1 MSINLLGLWPLTNGK
16 KSRLRDFL
24 LICLYPCCF
33 LILYAG
39 GGSSTHL
46 LPLVNR
52 GQLAASYGE
61 KQATITMILENIS
74 LKQYSNYAI
83 GGTARYFCHAKGLH
97 HIAHAVSFARK
108 KKLPLFVVG
117 GGTNIL
123 FSDTKFKGLM
133 LKPDIRF
140 ISTAHALPET
150 VAVSCGAGVPVSDLL
165 ALCSAKGF
173 SGLEWAG
180 GLPGTV
186 GGAVR
191 GNAGAF
197 GGEIKDSII
206 SVASAD
212 ITGDTPRIAVRN
224 KDACA
229 FGYRTSVF
237 KELSGKEIILSA
249 TFVLSRAT
257 PLAVRQVVNE
267 KIAWRTARQPL
278 EYPNVG
284 SIFKNVAWD
293 LVPATLQARDD
304 IKKHIKQDPFPVIP
318 AAFLIDQAG
327 LKGVSCGGAM
337 ISQKHPNFIVNAC
350 GAEAN
355 DVRGLVALIKAKVFN
370 EFGIALHEE
379 IEYI

>member
-1 MSINLLGLWPLTNGK
+1 
-16 KSRLRDFL
+16 
-24 LICLYPCCF
+24 
-33 LILYAG
+33 
-39 GGSSTHL
+39 
-46 LPLVNR
+46 
-52 GQLAASYGE
+52 
-61 KQATITMILENIS
+61 MILENIS
-74 LKQYSNYAI
+74 LKKYSNYAI
-83 GGTARYFCHAKGLH
+83 GGTARYFCHAEGLH

-123 FSDTKFKGLM
+123 FSDTKFRGLM

-140 ISTAHALPET
+140 ISTVAALPET
-150 VAVSCGAGVPVSDLL
+150 VAITCGAGVPVSDLL
-165 ALCSAKGF
+165 ALCSTEGF

-197 GGEIKDSII
+197 GGEIKDSIT
-206 SVASAD
+206 SVASVD
-212 ITGDTPRIAVRN
+212 IVGAASRIVMRDT
-224 KDACA
+224 KACA

-237 KELSGKEIILSA
+237 KELAGKEIVLSA
-249 TFVLSRAT
+249 TFVLARGA
-257 PLAVRQVVNE
+257 PAAVRDAVNG
-267 KIAWRTARQPL
+267 KIAWRATRQPL

-293 LVPATLQARDD
+293 SLPVAIKARAD
-304 IKKHIKQDPFPVIP
+304 IKRHIKQDPFPVIP
-318 AAFLIDQAG
+318 AAFFIDQAG

-350 GAEAN
+350 GAEAH
-355 DVRGLVALIKAKVFN
+355 DVKGLVGLVKAKVLH

>member
-1 MSINLLGLWPLTNGK
+1 
-16 KSRLRDFL
+16 
-24 LICLYPCCF
+24 
-33 LILYAG
+33 
-39 GGSSTHL
+39 
-46 LPLVNR
+46 
-52 GQLAASYGE
+52 
-61 KQATITMILENIS
+61 MILENIS
-74 LKQYSNYAI
+74 LKKYSNYAI
-83 GGTARYFCHAKGLH
+83 GGTARYFCHAEGLH
-97 HIAHAVSFARK
+97 HITHAVSFARK

-140 ISTAHALPET
+140 ISAVAALPET
-150 VAVSCGAGVPVSDLL
+150 VAITCGAGVPVSDLL
-165 ALCSAKGF
+165 ALCSTEGF

-197 GGEIKDSII
+197 GGEIKDSLIT
-206 SVASAD
+206 VASVD
-212 ITGDTPRIAVRN
+212 ITGDAPRIAVRDKN
-224 KDACA
+224 ACA
-229 FGYRTSVF
+229 FGYRMSVF
-237 KELSGKEIILSA
+237 KELSGKEIIVSA
-249 TFVLSRAT
+249 TFVLSRAV
-257 PLAVRQVVNE
+257 PSAVQDAVNG
-267 KIAWRTARQPL
+267 KIAWRATRQPL

-293 LVPATLQARDD
+293 LIPAALKARDD

-350 GAEAN
+350 GAEAD
-355 DVRGLVALIKAKVFN
+355 DVKGLVALVKAKVLDK
-370 EFGIALHEE
+370 FGIALHEE